1 MKSRLDC
8 RPEVDE
14 PLNTVLELR
23 LRLEIR
29 AWTATSENRPGMMV
43 WTAGF
48 YCRLAVQVGQQT
60 CVAS

>member
-14 PLNTVLELR
+14 PLNTVLDIG

-43 WTAGF
+43 WTA
-48 YCRLAVQVGQQT
+48 
-60 CVAS
+60 